1 LIKRRNENARRFQSL
16 ADVRYASFGLSLGM
30 MVLGVL
36 AIPGEVWMKGFFMLG
51 TFFVVGSCFTL
62 SKALRDQHEAENLF
76 HKLESAKA
84 ERILR
89 EYDNGVRASR
99 IAV

>member
-1 LIKRRNENARRFQSL
+1 MYEDSKAWRTYAYFSFSVSL
-16 ADVRYASFGLSLGM
+16 AM

-36 AIPGEVWMKGFFMLG
+36 TIPGEIWMKGFFLVG
-51 TFFVVGSCFTL
+51 TFFLVGSCFTL
-62 SKALRDQHEAENLF
+62 SKALRDQHEAENLV

-89 EYDNGVRASR
+89 EFNGPNSGRAGR
-99 IAV
+99 TAG

>member
-1 LIKRRNENARRFQSL
+1 MHQDSKAWRFYAHASFAVSL
-16 ADVRYASFGLSLGM
+16 AM

-36 AIPGEVWMKGFFMLG
+36 AIPGELWMKGFFLVG
-51 TFFVVGSCFTL
+51 TFFLVGSCFTL
-62 SKALRDQHEAENLF
+62 SKALRDQHEAENLV

-89 EYDNGVRASR
+89 DFDGGRGKIVGG
-99 IAV
+99 

>member
-1 LIKRRNENARRFQSL
+1 MH
-16 ADVRYASFGLSLGM
+16 ADSKAWRMYAYSSFGISLGM

-36 AIPGEVWMKGFFMLG
+36 AIPGEVWMKGFFLLG
-51 TFFVVGSCFTL
+51 TFFLVGSCFTL
-62 SKALRDQHEAENLF
+62 SKALRDQHEAENLV

-89 EYDNGVRASR
+89 EYDSSGRASR
-99 IAV
+99 IAG

>member
-1 LIKRRNENARRFQSL
+1 
-16 ADVRYASFGLSLGM
+16 

-36 AIPGEVWMKGFFMLG
+36 AIPGEMWMKGFFLVG
-51 TFFVVGSCFTL
+51 TFFLTGSCFTL
-62 SKALRDQHEAENLF
+62 SKALRDQHEAENLV

-89 EYDNGVRASR
+89 EFDGNRAAK
-99 IAV
+99 IVG

>member
-1 LIKRRNENARRFQSL
+1 MHQDSKAWRT
-16 ADVRYASFGLSLGM
+16 YAYTSFAISLGM

-36 AIPGEVWMKGFFMLG
+36 AIPGELWMKGFFLVG
-51 TFFVVGSCFTL
+51 TFFLTGSCFTL
-62 SKALRDQHEAENLF
+62 SKALRDQHEAENLV

-89 EYDNGVRASR
+89 EFEHPRTSKVVG
-99 IAV
+99 

>member
-1 LIKRRNENARRFQSL
+1 MHQDSKAWRTYA
-16 ADVRYASFGLSLGM
+16 YASFAISLGM

-36 AIPGEVWMKGFFMLG
+36 AIPGELWMKGFFLVG
-51 TFFVVGSCFTL
+51 TFFLTGSCFTL
-62 SKALRDQHEAENLF
+62 SKALRDQHEAENLV

-89 EYDNGVRASR
+89 EFEHPRTSKVVG
-99 IAV
+99 